1 MSSKV
6 HTHEVRSNAAVLPVT
21 DAYVRF
27 LITGIVG
34 LAVDSGHTPLI
45 AMMPDGRT
53 PRASVTD
60 PAETIPPHHA
70 FVMFPLSA
78 ATGRDVDFTLGSG
91 TLGVCLLEHELLTLA
106 GGTIASIPASGSTSE
121 IIDFANVCGHTFAAK
136 SCVSFPPNDNVLAQ
150 VSLPSSELWSQSIST
165 DSYTFEPPCSLVTTP
180 QSGQLAEVAAVDLH
194 ITDASTLMLVSHAF
208 GGGPSRDALELALD
222 GTTSGSPLIITIGNA
237 PLADLQRY
245 VDGASGGHEHDRDV
259 HFELYYRLAATNPP
273 LPPVIPF
280 KVLTK
285 VPHASNCPVAL
296 MPVEP

>member
-6 HTHEVRSNAAVLPVT
+6 HTHEVRSNAAAVVT

-34 LAVDSGHTPLI
+34 LAVDSGHTPLL
-45 AMMPDGRT
+45 AMMPDGRIAR
-53 PRASVTD
+53 PSATD

-70 FVMFPLSA
+70 FVMFPLAA
-78 ATGRDVDFTLGSG
+78 ATGREADLTLGSG

-106 GGTIASIPASGSTSE
+106 GGTIASLPGGGSSSE
-121 IIDFANVCGHTFAAK
+121 IIDFAKVCGHTFAAK

-150 VSLPSSELWSQSIST
+150 VSLPSNALWSQSLST
-165 DSYTFEPPCSLVTTP
+165 DSYTFQPPCSLVTAP

-208 GGGPSRDALELALD
+208 GGGASRDALELALD
-222 GTTSGSPLIITIGNA
+222 GTTSAAPLVITIGNA

-245 VDGASGGHEHDRDV
+245 VDGTPGGHEHDRDV

-280 KVLTK
+280 KVLMK